1 MKVFHGTLE
10 KNIPSIREQGLIPH
24 SIESCE
30 QLKGESVTDLLAYK
44 RCLNTANK
52 VFVSGV
58 RDYAIE
64 NCRAG
69 QEALR
74 YQKGMD
80 WYEEQVRNTECA
92 IITFDLPDNTI
103 ILASS
108 GERGTEHYEKDIP
121 LIQLKNRLQDEEMV
135 IPQQIEPNQIVS
147 VEENIR
153 PERDKFII

>member
-1 MKVFHGTLE
+1 MYVFHGTLE
-10 KNIPSIREQGLIPH
+10 KNIPSIRKNGLIPH
-24 SIESCE
+24 SIEHCE
-30 QLKGESVTDLLAYK
+30 ELKGESITDLLAYK

-58 RDYAIE
+58 KDYAIE

-92 IITFDLPDNTI
+92 IFTFDIPDDTV

-108 GERGTEHYEKDIP
+108 GERGTDHYEKDIP
-121 LIQLKNRLQDEEMV
+121 LIQLENRLQDMEIV
-135 IPQQIEPNQIVS
+135 LPQRLEPEHIVS
-147 VEENIR
+147 IERNVR
-153 PERDKFII
+153 PERDNFFL